1 MSEPGWIGE
10 GSPFHEGELE
20 AQERAGVR
28 ERMEGIGRR
37 VVRDHMPDQ
46 HRAFF
51 EKLETL
57 FVGHVDQEGRPWASL
72 LLGEP
77 GFMSSDDPRQLRIA
91 AEALEG
97 DPLKDTLA
105 EGMDVGLLGLEFHSR
120 RRNRMNGKVHSLRP
134 GAFSVEVSQSFGNC
148 PRFIQTRNLVPRS
161 DAGQAKIKRATS
173 FGPAQRKLIEKADT
187 FFIATQFSEDANEA
201 TQGVDVSHRGGKPGF
216 LRIEGDNQILW
227 PDFRG
232 NAHFNTIGNI
242 LRNPRSG
249 LLLMDFESGD
259 LLYMTGTAEVIWE
272 GDEVEAFQA
281 AERLM
286 RFSVSELIHVE
297 AALPV
302 KWEFEAYSRVLE
314 KTGSWD

>member
-1 MSEPGWIGE
+1 MSEPGWVGE

-37 VVRDHMPDQ
+37 VVRDYMPDQ

-51 EKLETL
+51 EKLATL
-57 FVGHVDQEGRPWASL
+57 FVGHVDKEGRPWASL

-77 GFMSSDDPRQLRIA
+77 GFMSSDDPKQLRIS
-91 AEALEG
+91 AEPLEG
-97 DPLKDTLA
+97 DPLTDTLA

-161 DAGQAKIKRATS
+161 DAAEPKITRATS
-173 FGPAQRKLIEKADT
+173 FGSAQRKLIEKADT
-187 FFIATQFSEDANEA
+187 FFIATQFSEGENEA

-216 LRIEGDNQILW
+216 LRIEGDNQVLW

-249 LLLMDFESGD
+249 LLLVDFESGD

-272 GDEVEAFQA
+272 GEEVEAFEA

-286 RFSVSELIHVE
+286 RFTASELIQVTS
-297 AALPV
+297 ALPV
-302 KWEFEAYSRVLE
+302 TWEFESYSRVLE